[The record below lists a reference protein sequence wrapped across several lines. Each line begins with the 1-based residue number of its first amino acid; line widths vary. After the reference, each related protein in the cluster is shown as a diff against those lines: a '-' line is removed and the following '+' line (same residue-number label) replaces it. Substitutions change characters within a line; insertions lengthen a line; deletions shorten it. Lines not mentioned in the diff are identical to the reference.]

1 MLIYVTENPIF
12 LGGVLT
18 DFRAKKKKNNEEQK
32 SSYALT
38 CSVTGTT
45 GVSYDTVLF
54 LKKKK
59 LLLILLT
66 CLKDPL
72 HLSPFLFPLDNLLL
86 VDRARCNI
94 LLYLLSL
101 LEGWARVTEVPAA
114 VSRACSQ

>member
-59 LLLILLT
+59 T
-66 CLKDPL
+66 FANPFN
-72 HLSPFLFPLDNLLL
+72 LSQGSSAFISFSIP
-86 VDRARCNI
+86 I
-94 LLYLLSL
+94 
-101 LEGWARVTEVPAA
+101 G
-114 VSRACSQ
+114 